1 MWEKERVAECKPKNK
16 KRGRLGMRSYIAVH
30 CKHKSHWVSQSNF
43 YKLMCQILICGCYA
57 AYTDMPHKS
66 TYAHP
71 TIYLLCIRLVLLA
84 AISRME
90 KCANNVNT
98 VHARTLEHGY
108 LVPTF
113 CSWYIKGCWL
123 SLRIQS
129 SPLTSLHNFV
139 SLNLNFSDGVAARA
153 VGSGGVWGA
162 KSGRKCKAALL
173 VQ

>member
-1 MWEKERVAECKPKNK
+1 MQTEEQNTGETGNA
-16 KRGRLGMRSYIAVH
+16 RSYIANITVT
-30 CKHKSHWVSQSNF
+30 SWVSQSNF

-71 TIYLLCIRLVLLA
+71 TIYLPCIRLVLLA

-98 VHARTLEHGY
+98 VHARTL
-108 LVPTF
+108 VPTF
-113 CSWYIKGCWL
+113 CSWYQGMLTIFTNPIVTL
-123 SLRIQS
+123 
-129 SPLTSLHNFV
+129 LTSLHNFV
-139 SLNLNFSDGVAARA
+139 PLSLNFSDGVAARS

-162 KSGRKCKAALL
+162 KGGRKYKAALL

>member
-1 MWEKERVAECKPKNK
+1 MLILGDVTTEYGTNCYSMWEKERVAECKPKNK
-16 KRGRLGMRSYIAVH
+16 KRGRLGTRSYIANITVTE
-30 CKHKSHWVSQSNF
+30 SVSQIF
-43 YKLMCQILICGCYA
+43 ICDLCVKFQVICGCYA

-113 CSWYIKGCWL
+113 CSWF
-123 SLRIQS
+123 
-129 SPLTSLHNFV
+129 PLTLFLGANEWIKQLPLFSGSVLILH
-139 SLNLNFSDGVAARA
+139 R
-153 VGSGGVWGA
+153 
-162 KSGRKCKAALL
+162 
-173 VQ
+173 

>member
-1 MWEKERVAECKPKNK
+1 
-16 KRGRLGMRSYIAVH
+16 
-30 CKHKSHWVSQSNF
+30 
-43 YKLMCQILICGCYA
+43 MCQILICGCYA

-71 TIYLLCIRLVLLA
+71 IICLPCIRLVLLA

-113 CSWYIKGCWL
+113 CSWYQGM
-123 SLRIQS
+123 
-129 SPLTSLHNFV
+129 LTIFTNPIV
-139 SLNLNFSDGVAARA
+139 TLNFTAQFCTTEF
-153 VGSGGVWGA
+153 
-162 KSGRKCKAALL
+162 KF
-173 VQ
+173 